1 MGIHISAAKENDDS
15 CYFGGTHK
23 NGKPM
28 RNRKEPGPEPEILV
42 GGKRFPTNGT
52 GRNRTRNRRA
62 AMRFGDPHWDYNIL
76 QWQGNGTGPQELPKR
91 YFLEF

>member
-1 MGIHISAAKENDDS
+1 MGIYNSAAKGNDDS

-23 NGKPM
+23 NGKPT

-42 GGKRFPTNGT
+42 GEKRFPTNGT

-62 AMRFGDPHWDYNIL
+62 AMGFGDPHWDYNIL
-76 QWQGNGTGPQELPKR
+76 LLNGRETEPDPKS
-91 YFLEF
+91 FQKGTF